1 MQEANRTLK
10 NIFTTKSDLAI
21 PQKNYILRL
30 RQKAEQYKARITILD
45 KQKELAESILGKRKR
60 VESETRLFL
69 KRQHLVS
76 QEKIVKKIKA
86 HEMMIESR
94 GKKRVK
100 RTTKKVTHTV
110 EIEEEEEQEV
120 DIFDSIVVKPYAE

>member
-10 NIFTTKSDLAI
+10 NIFTTKSDLAT

-30 RQKAEQYKARITILD
+30 RQKAEQYKARIAILN
-45 KQKELAESILGKRKR
+45 KQKELTENIFDKRKR
-60 VESETRLFL
+60 VKNETQLFL

-76 QEKIVKKIKA
+76 QLEIVKKIEA